1 MPRLMETSMSTK
13 GALGSVELWKEH
25 RLLTCN
31 NTEAKSLSG
40 RSGPTHLEHQVS
52 RNSST
57 PDENNPSQKPQNIWK
72 NCHAN

>member
-1 MPRLMETSMSTK
+1 MSTK
-13 GALGSVELWKEH
+13 GALGSVELWKGH
-25 RLLTCN
+25 RLL
-31 NTEAKSLSG
+31 AKSLSG
-40 RSGPTHLEHQVS
+40 RSGPSHLEHQVS